1 MGFTERIKKIF
12 LFCQNVDPIRL
23 VRKKNPHKLKRN
35 NKNCKNEKKKT
46 FANFFIFPFSFISC
60 ELKQSS
66 VRGWGQGG
74 YLMTLTI

>member
-1 MGFTERIKKIF
+1 MKKKKLLQIF
-12 LFCQNVDPIRL
+12 LFFL
-23 VRKKNPHKLKRN
+23 
-35 NKNCKNEKKKT
+35 
-46 FANFFIFPFSFISC
+46 FSFISC

>member
-1 MGFTERIKKIF
+1 MEFKGRKKRF
-12 LFCQNVDPIRL
+12 FFFVKNVDPIRL
-23 VRKKNPHKLKRN
+23 VKKPPHKLKRN
-35 NKNCKNEKKKT
+35 NKNCKNEKKT

-66 VRGWGQGG
+66 VRGRGKGV